1 MLRLFVVIAQFKP
14 FQSFTQMIINK
25 DKTNLSNQTETKN
38 LRLIL
43 SCPGYH
49 QYRQINCLHE
59 IVNRNVPLVVQDI
72 RYTLK
77 ATDIVSLFS
86 SGHHLSFIISICTT
100 IRCWNVVEAKNW

>member
-1 MLRLFVVIAQFKP
+1 MLSFFLVIASSSQFNH
-14 FQSFTQMIINK
+14 SLNLIINK

-100 IRCWNVVEAKNW
+100 ICCWDVVEAKN